1 MKSSEFSY
9 IDVLDEQYE
18 DVRIMLLDRP
28 ELFEDNDDFKILQSF
43 LAQQQQVTPQI
54 GAKVS
59 PVSFL
64 VIPLGKLLSVK
75 HFSGPVVLQDHQT
88 DMFYFE
94 YLGQIYRFPD
104 GERVSGD
111 KLSNTLL
118 FQTESDKDQFLTV
131 LRLKFSDW
139 RLVIKGVQ

>member
-28 ELFEDNDDFKILQSF
+28 ELFENNNDFKMVQSF
-43 LAQQQQVTPQI
+43 LAQQHQAIPQI
-54 GAKVS
+54 GVKVS

-64 VIPLGKLLSVK
+64 VVPLGKLLSVK
-75 HFSGPVVLQDHQT
+75 HFSTPATLQDHQS

-94 YLGQIYRFPD
+94 YLGQVYRFPD
-104 GERVSGD
+104 GERISGD

-118 FQTESDKDQFLTV
+118 FQTEADKDQFLTM